1 MTETCSDIALGVS
14 TQILW
19 LVIFIESLVT
29 ESLMQSAMKPQGVFF
44 MFGFFSA
51 CAVVFEY
58 FFVAET
64 KGLSEREK
72 KALYCPGAPYGRRVE
87 PQEEIPRPP
96 SPTMSE
102 FSEASYAAPSN
113 FRALDARWSYSRGS
127 PRGMTPRV
135 GYHNKHA
142 CRMTV

>member
-1 MTETCSDIALGVS
+1 MYVTETCSDIALGVS

-19 LVIFIESLVT
+19 LVILVESVVT
-29 ESLMQSAMKPQGVFF
+29 ESLMQSALKPRGVFF

-72 KALYCPGAPYGRRVE
+72 KGLYYPGAPYGRKL
-87 PQEEIPRPP
+87 RPN
-96 SPTMSE
+96 E
-102 FSEASYAAPSN
+102 
-113 FRALDARWSYSRGS
+113 
-127 PRGMTPRV
+127 
-135 GYHNKHA
+135 
-142 CRMTV
+142 

>member
-1 MTETCSDIALGVS
+1 
-14 TQILW
+14 
-19 LVIFIESLVT
+19 
-29 ESLMQSAMKPQGVFF
+29 MKPHGVFF

-87 PQEEIPRPP
+87 PQEELVRPP

-102 FSEASYAAPSN
+102 FSEASYAAPPN
-113 FRALDARWSYSRGS
+113 FRALDARWAGRT
-127 PRGMTPRV
+127 RGMTPRVEV

>member
-19 LVIFIESLVT
+19 LVILVESVVT
-29 ESLMQSAMKPQGVFF
+29 ESLMQSALKPQGVFF

-72 KALYCPGAPYGRRVE
+72 KGLYYPGAPYGRKLRRNE
-87 PQEEIPRPP
+87 
-96 SPTMSE
+96 
-102 FSEASYAAPSN
+102 
-113 FRALDARWSYSRGS
+113 
-127 PRGMTPRV
+127 
-135 GYHNKHA
+135 
-142 CRMTV
+142 